1 MNKQRPTEAMLGKTI
16 AGVIARPKARGLPQ
30 VIVLQF
36 TDGSCFEFL
45 SPVRLATSHGKTAT
59 AQIEQDAP
67 VQLALT
73 A

>member
-1 MNKQRPTEAMLGKTI
+1 MQSQRSTEVMLGKTI

-45 SPVRLATSHGKTAT
+45 SPVRLATSHGRS
-59 AQIEQDAP
+59 AQPVDDRSAP
-67 VQLALT
+67 VQLALS